1 MQPYFT
7 LQNQQESFSEA
18 GLALALTESQ
28 QVPRNAAPLRESSS
42 CDRLLSMT
50 SQLPNPQEP
59 NPPAPDD
66 LATAELN
73 ELFNQHLATLRQQA
87 AHHMGRQNKDH
98 TLQPTALVNEVYV
111 RLQKAGRADWEDR
124 THFLRVASKAMR
136 SILVDNFRKKNSLKG
151 GGKKEDRE
159 LDQITVSFEE
169 NGYDLEALDMAL
181 TELAVSQPLMA
192 EAVQLR
198 FFGGAEMK
206 EVAEALNMPLRTLER
221 NWKTTRAM
229 LRRALK

>member
-1 MQPYFT
+1 
-7 LQNQQESFSEA
+7 
-18 GLALALTESQ
+18 
-28 QVPRNAAPLRESSS
+28 
-42 CDRLLSMT
+42 MT

-198 FFGGAEMK
+198 FFGRRGNEGGGRSPQHALAHFGK
-206 EVAEALNMPLRTLER
+206 ELEDHPRDAAPRPQMIESAAVPSFQEAPSPT
-221 NWKTTRAM
+221 AF
-229 LRRALK
+229 AP